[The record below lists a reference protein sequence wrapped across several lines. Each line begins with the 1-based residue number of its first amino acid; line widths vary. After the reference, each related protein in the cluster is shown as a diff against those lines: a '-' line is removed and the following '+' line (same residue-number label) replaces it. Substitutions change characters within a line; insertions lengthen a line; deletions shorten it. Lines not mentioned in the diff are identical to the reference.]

1 MAQKASLR
9 LISPGTIVLGKAF
22 PYSIYDKSGVLLFC
36 QGSVIHM
43 ADQVTRLVGRG
54 AQYNEDESPAGAQAG
69 AHRHALPGQDE
80 QSAFENLNSLILN
93 LKHGLLTAIKTPEQ
107 IDVSARF
114 MKIAQSVQLI
124 CKEDIDSALA
134 APSLDAFNPYIV
146 VHQMMGAVL
155 TELIAQNRGFSS
167 EQRLSL
173 VCAALTRD
181 IGQMPMQ
188 AELDLHQGTLPDDLA
203 VRMRKHPVKSSD
215 LLRCAGVTDPNWLQA
230 VHAHHERLNGTGYPD
245 ALKDEEISLGA
256 KILAVADTYSAMVKP
271 LAYRPNALVSQTAL
285 KEIYQRRDTEF
296 DGENVRILISK
307 IGLLPPGTVVKL
319 KCGEIA
325 VIKSPTVKAVGATV
339 YSIYGKSGMVL
350 TTPVR
355 RHTSHPGY
363 EITGLVPYAEYR
375 NAVAVFKRVWT
386 N

>member
-43 ADQVTRLVGRG
+43 ADQATRLVGRG
-54 AQYNEDESPAGAQAG
+54 AQYNEDESPA
-69 AHRHALPGQDE
+69 ALPGQDE
-80 QSAFENLNSLILN
+80 QSAFENLNGLILN
-93 LKHGLLTAIKTPEQ
+93 LKHALLTAIKTPEQ

-173 VCAALTRD
+173 VCAAL
-181 IGQMPMQ
+181 
-188 AELDLHQGTLPDDLA
+188 
-203 VRMRKHPVKSSD
+203 
-215 LLRCAGVTDPNWLQA
+215 
-230 VHAHHERLNGTGYPD
+230 
-245 ALKDEEISLGA
+245 
-256 KILAVADTYSAMVKP
+256 
-271 LAYRPNALVSQTAL
+271 
-285 KEIYQRRDTEF
+285 
-296 DGENVRILISK
+296 VRILISK

-339 YSIYGKSGMVL
+339 FSIYGKSGMILAV
-350 TTPVR
+350 PVR
-355 RHTSHPGY
+355 RHTSH
-363 EITGLVPYAEYR
+363 
-375 NAVAVFKRVWT
+375 N
-386 N
+386 